1 MNYYNLKSYFQT
13 LCDNYSQQF
22 TEGDIYQVNYGQN
35 SYPAMNLSLSE
46 LVQTDENSETYVV
59 TLFYIDLLNRD
70 RSNKVN
76 IQSDGLEVLKSIVN
90 SFVESNSYI
99 VTLPVSYKIFTERFT
114 DETAGAYVTLRIKTL
129 QDCITEN

>member
-13 LCDNYSQQF
+13 LGDNYCQQF
-22 TEGDIYQVNYGQN
+22 TEGDIYQVTYNTN

-129 QDCITEN
+129 QDCTTEN